1 MLNEIIAFFGRRGE
15 FFYISVFMLVM
26 FFVFLISWLV
36 EPRRLINGVFFTI
49 FLASVVIWVTVM
61 VHKSTSHGLQ
71 RAYDLLVLA
80 AFFLITAL
88 LIFAWLF
95 LFWNAY
101 FVWKYESHT
110 LPNLLTLIFGFVALI
125 LSLMFLFGSGQYL
138 PRWLSVLL
146 ASIPAIAIYLGLVLY
161 NFLIN
166 LLLYQIY
173 PRRYKQDYLIV
184 LGAGLINGDR
194 VSKLL
199 AARINRAIQYSNRQY
214 QKGRKRPITI
224 MSGGQGPDE
233 KIPEA
238 VAMAKFARKRG
249 IKTNHLLIEDKSKNT
264 YQNMLFSKRLA
275 TKDFGSSNFRST
287 FFSNNYHIFRAALL
301 AKEVGLKAN
310 GVGAFTRLYYLPNA
324 IIREFAGVFVM
335 HKHRHFVIMGVIVLF
350 FILQAILVAT
360 GNVKFSVI

>member
-1 MLNEIIAFFGRRGE
+1 
-15 FFYISVFMLVM
+15 
-26 FFVFLISWLV
+26 
-36 EPRRLINGVFFTI
+36 
-49 FLASVVIWVTVM
+49 
-61 VHKSTSHGLQ
+61 
-71 RAYDLLVLA
+71 
-80 AFFLITAL
+80 
-88 LIFAWLF
+88 
-95 LFWNAY
+95 
-101 FVWKYESHT
+101 
-110 LPNLLTLIFGFVALI
+110 
-125 LSLMFLFGSGQYL
+125 MFLFGPGQYL

-199 AARINRAIQYSNRQY
+199 AACINRAIQYSNRQY
-214 QKGRKRPITI
+214 KKGRNRPIII

-238 VAMAKFARKRG
+238 VAMAKFARKCG
-249 IKTNHLLIEDKSKNT
+249 INTNHLLIEDKSKNT
-264 YQNMLFSKRLA
+264 YQNMLFYKRLA

-287 FFSNNYHIFRAALL
+287 FFSNNYPIFRAALL

-324 IIREFAGVFVM
+324 IIREFADMFVM
-335 HKHRHFVIMGVIVLF
+335 HKHRHFVIMGVIILF

>member
-1 MLNEIIAFFGRRGE
+1 MVIAF
-15 FFYISVFMLVM
+15 
-26 FFVFLISWLV
+26 
-36 EPRRLINGVFFTI
+36 
-49 FLASVVIWVTVM
+49 
-61 VHKSTSHGLQ
+61 H
-71 RAYDLLVLA
+71 
-80 AFFLITAL
+80 
-88 LIFAWLF
+88 
-95 LFWNAY
+95 
-101 FVWKYESHT
+101 
-110 LPNLLTLIFGFVALI
+110 
-125 LSLMFLFGSGQYL
+125 
-138 PRWLSVLL
+138 
-146 ASIPAIAIYLGLVLY
+146 
-161 NFLIN
+161 
-166 LLLYQIY
+166 
-173 PRRYKQDYLIV
+173 
-184 LGAGLINGDR
+184 GDR

-214 QKGRKRPITI
+214 QKGRKRPIII
-224 MSGGQGPDE
+224 MSGGQEPDE

-249 IKTNHLLIEDKSKNT
+249 IKTNHLLIEDKSKNKTNHLLIEDKSKNT

-335 HKHRHFVIMGVIVLF
+335 HKHRHFVIMGVIILF

>member
-1 MLNEIIAFFGRRGE
+1 MWNEIIAFLGRRGE
-15 FFYISVFMLVM
+15 FFYVSVFMLLM
-26 FFVFLISWLV
+26 FFIFLTSWLI

-49 FLASVVIWVTVM
+49 FWVSVVIWSTIM

-71 RAYDLLVLA
+71 RAYDLLVMVV
-80 AFFLITAL
+80 FFATIVL
-88 LIFAWLF
+88 LTFAWLF

-110 LPNLLTLIFGFVALI
+110 LPNLLTLISGVLALI
-125 LSLMFLFGSGQYL
+125 LSLMFLLGPGKYL
-138 PRWLSVLL
+138 PHWLSALL

-161 NFLIN
+161 NFLVN
-166 LLLYQIY
+166 LILYQIY

-184 LGAGLINGDR
+184 LGAGLINGDQ

-214 QKGRKRPITI
+214 QKGRQRPIII

-238 VAMAKFARKRG
+238 VAMAKFAQHRG
-249 IKTNHLLIEDKSKNT
+249 VSPARILIEDKSKNT
-264 YQNMLFSKRLA
+264 YENMLFSKQIALKDCGN
-275 TKDFGSSNFRST
+275 TKFRST

-310 GVGAFTRLYYLPNA
+310 GVGAFTRFYYLPNA
-324 IIREFAGVFVM
+324 VIREFAGVFVM
-335 HKHRHFVIMGVIVLF
+335 HKRRHFVIMGLLVLF
-350 FILQAILVAT
+350 FILQAILAAFGWVRF
-360 GNVKFSVI
+360 NVI